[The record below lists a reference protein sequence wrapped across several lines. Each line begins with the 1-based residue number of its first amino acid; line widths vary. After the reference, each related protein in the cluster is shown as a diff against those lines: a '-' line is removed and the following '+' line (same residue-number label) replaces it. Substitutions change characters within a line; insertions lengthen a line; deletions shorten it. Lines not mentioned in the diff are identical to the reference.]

1 MLRQTAYM
9 MTRGAPLAST
19 PGRWISQTSARE
31 NLGLIKRA
39 EMAEL
44 RKVGAVRY
52 ADAGT
57 LVTAAGSLTT
67 HVQVVADGELE
78 LMARLDGG
86 RTTMAI
92 VRSGGHSRRLDLD
105 AP

>member
-1 MLRQTAYM
+1 M